1 MNNTVAEEH
10 TIARAETQKHRNTE
24 TQKKKKKKKK
34 TDKTAVYIFFTFY
47 LVLVLDKIINYSI
60 RKGILNLLSVFPV
73 TIK

>member
-1 MNNTVAEEH
+1 MKNTVAEEH

-24 TQKKKKKKKK
+24 TQKKKK
-34 TDKTAVYIFFTFY
+34 TDKTAVFIFFTFY